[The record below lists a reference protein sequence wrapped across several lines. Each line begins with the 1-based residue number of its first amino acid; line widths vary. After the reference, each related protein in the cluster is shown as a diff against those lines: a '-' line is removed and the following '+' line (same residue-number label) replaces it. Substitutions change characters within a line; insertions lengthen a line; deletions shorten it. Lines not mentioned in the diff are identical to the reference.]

1 LTFSLL
7 GSRSDTDLKYRVI
20 STEKHGAPPGVCPVV
35 RFTYALDLEGRYHGE
50 LEPLMRVQDRLN
62 QTHMDRLMV
71 QTFGSFK
78 VRTVTGMERPES
90 KAEADQTKVKMAVD
104 RVLMGEEEGM
114 KFGSLPETPMAGFIE
129 AGKRDQET
137 LSSMSAVPSHYL
149 TGELNNLGAEAIAEA
164 RASLDA
170 KVDLLKHAFGE
181 SNELVFRL
189 MAWHLNRVDDWN
201 DFEAEVV
208 WKDHQNRSLSQ
219 VADALG
225 KIASQLGVP
234 VRALWERI
242 PGVSKTTAAGWE
254 KLLEEEDLGRILDEM
269 SADGGPD
276 ANTGSTD
283 PGAPEGREPG
293 GGSGSE
299 EADEASPVSGP

>member
-1 LTFSLL
+1 
-7 GSRSDTDLKYRVI
+7 
-20 STEKHGAPPGVCPVV
+20 
-35 RFTYALDLEGRYHGE
+35 
-50 LEPLMRVQDRLN
+50 
-62 QTHMDRLMV
+62 
-71 QTFGSFK
+71 
-78 VRTVTGMERPES
+78 
-90 KAEADQTKVKMAVD
+90 
-104 RVLMGEEEGM
+104 
-114 KFGSLPETPMAGFIE
+114 
-129 AGKRDQET
+129 
-137 LSSMSAVPSHYL
+137 
-149 TGELNNLGAEAIAEA
+149 IAEA

-254 KLLEEEDLGRILDEM
+254 KLPEEEDLGRILDEM
-269 SADGGPD
+269 STEDRKSVG
-276 ANTGSTD
+276 
-283 PGAPEGREPG
+283 EGRRGE
-293 GGSGSE
+293 
-299 EADEASPVSGP
+299 